1 MSIEVEL
8 YEKIRYLH
16 EQEGKSQRAIA
27 RILRVSR
34 NTVGKYYEGAH
45 VPWIRQGISGR
56 GPYIVTDE
64 VLKFIKECF
73 AHDELENINKQKHTA
88 KRIYDRLVDERRFCG
103 GESTIRRIVRELRDK
118 QVKVFVPLSYDP
130 GEAIQIDWGEAT
142 IYLAGKRI
150 KIYLFC
156 MRECYSADIYCKAFY
171 RQNEESFLEAQISGF
186 DFYEG
191 VAKRIIFDNAKVAVK
206 EGFGIHAKVQD
217 RYKALA
223 AHYAFKCE
231 FCNIAAGHEKGLVEG
246 LVGWARRN
254 ILVPIPRVETIEELN
269 DEILRRCLKYRSHK
283 IKGKNQSVGE
293 MALVTKIRLTA
304 LPRYQFDPSRS
315 IIARVS
321 DFSTVRFSYNQYSVP
336 VKYAGKE
343 VSIKGYG
350 NEIVILYQNTEL
362 ARYPRCYDRGQIKY
376 RLEHY
381 LDLIEKRPR
390 SVFNAKPVK
399 DSVSSQLLEFGRKLS
414 GPKEMV
420 KLLRLYTDY
429 GEDKLLKIIDNLKG
443 SEITIEQIQAHLIP
457 VNALAKIPLK
467 TFPNLD
473 NIKVSKPQFNKYDA
487 LLTGGTAV

>member
-16 EQEGKSQRAIA
+16 EQECKSQREIA
-27 RILRVSR
+27 RILGVSR
-34 NTVGKYYEGAH
+34 NTVRKYYKGSQ
-45 VPWIRQGISGR
+45 VPWERQGISGR
-56 GPYIVTDE
+56 APYVVTDE
-64 VLKFIKECF
+64 VMDFIKECF
-73 AHDELENINKQKHTA
+73 THDASENINKQKHTA
-88 KRIYDRLVDERRFCG
+88 KRIYDRLVEEREFCG
-103 GESTIRRIVRELRDK
+103 GESTIRRIVKELQDK
-118 QVKVFVPLSYDP
+118 QAKVFIPLSYDP

-142 IYLAGKRI
+142 VYLAGKRT
-150 KIYLFC
+150 KINLFC
-156 MRECYSADIYCKAFY
+156 MRECYSADSYCKAFY

-191 VAKRIIFDNAKVAVK
+191 IAKRIIFDNAKVAVK

-217 RYKALA
+217 RYKAFA
-223 AHYAFKCE
+223 AHYAFQCD

-269 DEILRRCLKYRSHK
+269 EEILRRCLNYRTHQ
-283 IKGKNQSVGE
+283 IKGKNQHVGE
-293 MALVTKIRLTA
+293 MALMTKTRLTT
-304 LPRYQFDPSRS
+304 LPRYRFDPSRS

-343 VSIKGYG
+343 VSVKGYG

-362 ARYPRCYDRGQIKY
+362 ARYPRCYDRGQTKY

-399 DSVSSQLLEFGRKLS
+399 DSVSAGLLEFGRKLS
-414 GPKEMV
+414 GPREMV

-429 GEDKLLKIIDNLKG
+429 GEDKLLKAIENLKG

-457 VNALAKIPLK
+457 VSIPAKIAL
-467 TFPNLD
+467 NID
-473 NIKVSKPQFNKYDA
+473 IKVSKPQFNKYDS

>member
-16 EQEGKSQRAIA
+16 EQEGKSQREIA
-27 RILRVSR
+27 RILEVSR
-34 NTVGKYYEGAH
+34 NTVSKYYKGSQ
-45 VPWIRQGISGR
+45 VPWERRGISGR
-56 GPYIVTDE
+56 SPYVVTDE
-64 VLKFIKECF
+64 VMDFIKECF
-73 AHDELENINKQKHTA
+73 AHDESENINKQNHTA
-88 KRIYDRLVDERRFCG
+88 KRIYDRLVEERKFCG
-103 GESTIRRIVRELRDK
+103 GESTIRRIVAEFRDK
-118 QVKVFVPLSYDP
+118 QTKVFIPLAYDP

-142 IYLAGKRI
+142 VYLAGKKT
-150 KIYLFC
+150 KINLFC
-156 MRECYSADIYCKAFY
+156 MRECYSADSYCQAFY
-171 RQNEESFLEAQISGF
+171 RQNEESFLEAQICGF

-206 EGFGIHAKVQD
+206 EGFGAYAKVQD
-217 RYKALA
+217 KYKALA
-223 AHYAFKCE
+223 AHYAFQCD

-254 ILVPIPRVETIEELN
+254 ILVPVPRVETIEELN
-269 DEILRRCLKYRSHK
+269 EEILRRCINYRNHQ
-283 IKGKNQSVGE
+283 IKGKNQRVGE
-293 MALVTKIRLTA
+293 MALMTKTRLTA
-304 LPRYQFDPSRS
+304 LPQYRFDPSRS

-362 ARYPRCYDRGQIKY
+362 VRYPRCYDRGQTQY

-399 DSVSSQLLEFGRKLS
+399 DSVSAQLLEFGRKLS
-414 GPKEMV
+414 GPREMV

-429 GEDKLLKIIDNLKG
+429 GEDKLFKAIESLKG
-443 SEITIEQIQAHLIP
+443 SEITVEQIQAHLIP
-457 VNALAKIPLK
+457 VNTPAKIPL
-467 TFPNLD
+467 NID

-487 LLTGGTAV
+487 LLTGGAAV